1 MSIFFSG
8 AAYLVSETEEP
19 KLVSATITADTQQEA
34 EEGFSDRLREDFPTH
49 QPQQIVLSQIPPDT
63 ERSIAAKVCA
73 NINPLQIPEAV
84 RDYLMSEE
92 AAE

>member
-1 MSIFFSG
+1 MSAFFSG
-8 AAYLVSETEEP
+8 AAYLVSETEAP
-19 KLVSATITADTQQEA
+19 RLVCATITADTRQEA
-34 EEGFSDRLREDFPTH
+34 EHGFSDRLREAFPAH
-49 QPQQIVLSQIPPDT
+49 QPQQIVLSQIPQDT

-84 RDYLMSEE
+84 RDYLMTED